1 MVTTSPSLKLL
12 PMDRVTELTEA
23 HEWMSTGEARLILVA
38 YYKAHREKHTAESFE
53 DSIQAY
59 TQHLCEQTPH
69 YVKNVL
75 SVAFEN
81 SSISR
86 AEIHSFR

>member
-1 MVTTSPSLKLL
+1 MVTTTQSIELL
-12 PMDRVTELTEA
+12 PMDRVTELRDS
-23 HEWMSTGEARLILVA
+23 HEWMSSGEARLILVA
-38 YYKAHREKHTAESFE
+38 YYKAHRENHSAESFE

-81 SSISR
+81 TTISR

>member
-1 MVTTSPSLKLL
+1 MVTTSPPIELFK
-12 PMDRVTELTEA
+12 MDRVKLLRDS

-81 SSISR
+81 TSISR
-86 AEIHSFR
+86 SEIHSFN